1 MDTREKILQT
11 TFLLLIEKGYD
22 RISIT
27 DIQKESGVSRGL
39 LYYFF
44 KNKTD
49 LLFAACRK
57 YFFDRYMTVDV
68 DTISFRGFLDH
79 IKGVV
84 HSLTDFNGHEIDIL
98 KYNALYSCVLVC
110 EPRFW
115 DYIVNELKKASIII
129 ENAKKRGEI
138 KDLPTHFIGATFL
151 SILGR
156 TSYVTATPSNAYIR
170 SRILEDIDTLYALIS
185 LEKK

>member
-1 MDTREKILQT
+1 MDTRDKILQT

-27 DIQKESGVSRGL
+27 DIQKQAGVSRGL

-57 YFFDRYMTVDV
+57 YFFDKYMTVDV
-68 DTISFRGFLDH
+68 DTITFRGFLDH

-84 HSLTDFNGHEIDIL
+84 HSLTDFDGHEIDIL
-98 KYNALYSCVLVC
+98 KYNTLYSCVLVC

-115 DYIVNELKKASIII
+115 DYIVMELKKASIII

-170 SRILEDIDTLYALIS
+170 SRILEDIDMLYELIS
-185 LEKK
+185 LH